1 MTLLRSVIV
10 ALALA
15 FAGAIF
21 WASSAADLSQS
32 FYATLADPWGLVM
45 LLDLYFGFILFSGVI
60 WVFEPNKAVA
70 AIMIVATFG
79 LGNIIPAAWLAWRGV
94 PALRRA
100 ARAV

>member
-1 MTLLRSVIV
+1 MTVLRSLITI
-10 ALALA
+10 LALA
-15 FAGAIF
+15 FAGAII
-21 WASSAADLSQS
+21 WASFSADLSES

-60 WVFEPNKAVA
+60 WAFERNKAIA
-70 AIMIVATFG
+70 ALMIVATMG

-100 ARAV
+100 ARAS